1 MPRWH
6 GRPARLAG
14 LGFSLPGS
22 GVTTTIHR
30 PPSLPRSLSRLLT
43 WGPHTLTAPVD
54 AWCCVRTLGRAAS
67 PALTPADARAALA
80 SAAPLCSGSAAAPGP
95 GRPCRF
101 RGWSQQVLSRLGG
114 LAPRGAQ
121 VRGSTPAPGR
131 RGRCEGL
138 PSSSVPHTHFPLCP
152 EAFRK
157 TTPPLPLFQRRFHW
171 AALPVPR
178 KCRDAWRGRGECRET
193 NSCSSCCSRKSTS
206 KCLSKRNP
214 HPGIHCS
221 RVSDSRDTGASSTL
235 VHRRR
240 TKTGKES
247 PGSPVSR
254 GPGFH
259 GHGLGSVPGWRPEIP
274 QATWQGGRKRDV
286 VDIYDGLLLSHK
298 NRRK

>member
-80 SAAPLCSGSAAAPGP
+80 SAAPLCSGLAAAPGP
-95 GRPCRF
+95 GRPCKF
-101 RGWSQQVLSRLGG
+101 RGWSRQVLSRLGG

-171 AALPVPR
+171 AAVPVPR

-221 RVSDSRDTGASSTL
+221 RVSDSRDTGAAQRSSTDGG
-235 VHRRR
+235 RRR
-240 TKTGKES
+240 VRS
-247 PGSPVSR
+247 PR
-254 GPGFH
+254 AAQGPGVQGFTATAWVQSLV
-259 GHGLGSVPGWRPEIP
+259 GGLR
-274 QATWQGGRKRDV
+274 
-286 VDIYDGLLLSHK
+286 SHK
-298 NRRK
+298 PHGREEEKEM